1 MACRW
6 WWTHWGGFQMVAGST
21 FLSNT
26 VTTKH
31 LISVLTFC
39 IRLSFLSSS
48 SNLHLYPMHG
58 QYPSFYPSFS
68 ISTLPCTSPM
78 HLPMS
83 ADSGRVLPDIQMIR
97 ILMMMILT
105 IVLMVTSMSCRASGK
120 ICNLLRY
127 FDGEK
132 MLMMIAPLVQA
143 MMMRR

>member
-1 MACRW
+1 
-6 WWTHWGGFQMVAGST
+6 MVAGST
-21 FLSNT
+21 FLSTT

-31 LISVLTFC
+31 LISVHTFC

-58 QYPSFYPSFS
+58 QYLSFYPSFS

-132 MLMMIAPLVQA
+132 MLMMIAPLVA
-143 MMMRR
+143 EDELHPDGDDEM

>member
-1 MACRW
+1 
-6 WWTHWGGFQMVAGST
+6 MVVDTLGWFSDGRRFHISFHNSHNQT
-21 FLSNT
+21 SYQCPHFL
-26 VTTKH
+26 H
-31 LISVLTFC
+31 P
-39 IRLSFLSSS
+39 SFLSST